1 MGNTFTFYSFLTLL
15 GCLFVG
21 LFFAWLLYAKPGV
34 LSRSLRLVLAIFR
47 TITVSLILWLLF
59 SPMIKQ
65 VNYTLEK
72 PIVILAQDNSASIG
86 SFLPAGFD
94 SLKYKQAILKLTEL
108 LSEKYDVR
116 TYSFSDQVSKGL
128 DFGYKGKLTNATALF
143 SQLKD
148 EYLNRNVGAVILA
161 SDGIFNRGGS
171 PAVEAVALKAPLH
184 IIALGDTV
192 PKKDVLIA
200 NVNSNDLV
208 YLDNDFKI
216 EIEVEAYQAKQE
228 QTKLIVLE
236 DGKKVYE
243 SILKLDAVV
252 FTKNISVPLKAL
264 KLGQHTFT
272 VSLSALK
279 NEVSLKN
286 NSQQVVIEV
295 IDDRQK
301 VLITAA
307 GPHPDLGV
315 LRQSIALNKHNEVS
329 IVMNGELAA
338 IDPDAYGLIILYQ
351 LPNVVYANNT
361 FVDKVKASKIPVWY
375 ILGAQTDLGQFNMAQ
390 SGITS
395 LSNGT
400 TLQYAYSDIS
410 GNLTAFDLDAE
421 TRKVIE
427 DFDPLQVPA
436 AQLKI
441 LGNTQPVLNQRFGK
455 LKTSLPQLFFMNDN
469 GRKLG
474 YLVGEGL
481 WKWKFSEAKSNPK
494 TPVFNLLISKV
505 MQYLSVKDNKRKFV
519 VYPAKNP
526 FEENEHIILN
536 ATLYND
542 SYQPQNTP
550 DVNIQLKDESGKTYN
565 FNFSKFE
572 SAYQL
577 DAGILNAGNY
587 TYLANTSLGTQKY
600 MAKGSFFIKPL
611 TAEFQQ
617 TIANHQLLGHLA
629 AETNGQIYF
638 PDQLDQLQKQLLDK
652 TQLKTLSYEDRKYE
666 ELINLKWL
674 FALILLL
681 LSAEWF
687 LRKRNSAR

>member
-108 LSEKYDVR
+108 LSEKYDAR

-128 DFGYKGKLTNATALF
+128 DFGYKGKLTNATTLF

-171 PAVEAVALKAPLH
+171 PAAEAVALKAPLYV
-184 IIALGDTV
+184 IALGDTV

-252 FTKNISVPLKAL
+252 FTKNIPVPLKAL
-264 KLGQHTFT
+264 KLGQHTYT

-286 NSQQVVIEV
+286 NSQQIVIEV

-301 VLITAA
+301 VLIAAA

-315 LRQSIALNKHNEVS
+315 LRQSIALNKHNEVA
-329 IVMNGELAA
+329 IVMNKELAG
-338 IDPDAYGLIILYQ
+338 IDPGAYGLIILYQ
-351 LPNVVYANNT
+351 LPNVVYANNN
-361 FVDKVKASKIPVWY
+361 FVNKVKASKVPVWY

-390 SGITS
+390 SGIMS

-400 TLQYAYSDIS
+400 ALQYAYSDIS
-410 GNLTAFDLDAE
+410 GNLTAFDLDAA

-427 DFDPLQVPA
+427 DFDPLQMSA
-436 AQLKI
+436 TQLKI

-474 YLVGEGL
+474 YLIGEGL
-481 WKWKFSEAKSNPK
+481 WKWKFSEAKSNSK

-600 MAKGSFFIKPL
+600 MAKGSFFIKPV

-638 PDQLDQLQKQLLDK
+638 PDQLDQLQMQLLDK
-652 TQLKTLSYEDRKYE
+652 AQLKTLSYEDRKYE

-674 FALILLL
+674 FALILFL

-687 LRKRNSAR
+687 LRKRNSAG